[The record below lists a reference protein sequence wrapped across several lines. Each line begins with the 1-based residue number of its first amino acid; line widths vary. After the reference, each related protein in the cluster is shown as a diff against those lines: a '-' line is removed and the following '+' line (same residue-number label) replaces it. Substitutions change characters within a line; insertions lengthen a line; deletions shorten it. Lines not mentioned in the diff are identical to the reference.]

1 MFKKIPVSG
10 FMMTGIILFDI
21 FLIIIT
27 EPSLNFL
34 NGGILRDYEELIIE
48 PLFFGSLV
56 FLFSVVLLFFFSHR
70 IFINWLKYLVSWYVP
85 VAILFISTIDVNSGF
100 ILNIS
105 RSTAALYWMGGLF
118 FITVVYV
125 VINSKMKEITNL
137 FPSLK

>member
-1 MFKKIPVSG
+1 MFKKIRASG
-10 FMMTGIILFDI
+10 FMIIGIILFDI

-34 NGGILRDYEELIIE
+34 NGSILRDYEELIIE

-125 VINSKMKEITNL
+125 VINSKMKEIKNL